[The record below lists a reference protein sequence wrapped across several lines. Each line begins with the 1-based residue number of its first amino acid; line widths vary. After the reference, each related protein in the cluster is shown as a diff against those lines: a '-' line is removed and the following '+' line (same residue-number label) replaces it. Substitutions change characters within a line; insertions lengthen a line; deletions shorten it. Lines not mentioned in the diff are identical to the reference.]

1 MDEGK
6 KRFICL
12 MLKLKI
18 KIMIKVF
25 VGWILV
31 LLKEFVK
38 LEKDLKNFRY

>member
-1 MDEGK
+1 
-6 KRFICL
+6 